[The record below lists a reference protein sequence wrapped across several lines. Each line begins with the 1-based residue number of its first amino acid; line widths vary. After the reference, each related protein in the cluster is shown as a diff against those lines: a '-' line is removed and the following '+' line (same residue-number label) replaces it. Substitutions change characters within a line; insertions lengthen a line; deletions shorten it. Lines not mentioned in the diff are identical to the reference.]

1 MINEKYIQTFES
13 KSLKILELEQDS
25 LISKID
31 KNLNNKEL
39 IEKLSF
45 ISDLIAIKTK

>member
-1 MINEKYIQTFES
+1 MINEKYIKAFEN
-13 KSLKILELEQDS
+13 KSLKILELEQDL

-31 KNLNNKEL
+31 KDLNNKEL
-39 IEKLSF
+39 IKKLSF